1 MSPLIRL
8 TRHYIARILLHIS
21 IRLGQL
27 AVRAL
32 PP

>member
-8 TRHYIARILLHIS
+8 TRHYIARILLRIS

-27 AVRAL
+27 AVRVL